1 MEKDKNIMP
10 HIKIID
16 VGNWIA
22 THLSFLPSVPLS
34 RGDSSINRGASPMLD
49 AQLDREPDDGFAQ
62 GQLFGTMPEDLWG

>member
-1 MEKDKNIMP
+1 MEQDKNIMP

-34 RGDSSINRGASPMLD
+34 RGDSLINRGGGPMLD
-49 AQLDREPDDGFAQ
+49 AQLDEPDDGFAPGELTQ
-62 GQLFGTMPEDLWG
+62 ERLFRVDL